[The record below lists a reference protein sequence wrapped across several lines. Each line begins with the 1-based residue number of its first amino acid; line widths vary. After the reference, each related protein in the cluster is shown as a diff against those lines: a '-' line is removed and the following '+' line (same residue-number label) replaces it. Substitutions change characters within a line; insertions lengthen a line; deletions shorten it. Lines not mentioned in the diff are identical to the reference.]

1 MLAMSGPPYGHEQTR
16 GVCNP
21 MAWIIAAISEGPELP
36 EEAVADFRE
45 VAKANPAAPWR
56 LETGHL
62 RGGRELL
69 ETMTGRSWEEIELT
83 PEEVKADYEALSNH
97 ETFGAK
103 SGMTAAVIA
112 FLGVCAKHGF
122 GIEGGVAA
130 RRMRR

>member
-1 MLAMSGPPYGHEQTR
+1 
-16 GVCNP
+16 
-21 MAWIIAAISEGPELP
+21 MAWIIAAISDGPDLP

-69 ETMTGRSWEEIELT
+69 EEMTGRSWEEIELT
-83 PEEVKADYEALSNH
+83 PEEVRSDYEAMKADEKFS
-97 ETFGAK
+97 GR
-103 SGMTAAVIA
+103 SGMAAAVIA

>member
-1 MLAMSGPPYGHEQTR
+1 
-16 GVCNP
+16 
-21 MAWIIAAISEGPELP
+21 MAWIIAAVSDGPDLP
-36 EEAVADFRE
+36 EEAVSDFRE

-69 ETMTGRSWEEIELT
+69 EEMTGRSWEEVELT
-83 PEEVKADYEALSNH
+83 PDHVRADYEAMMAQEAFRSRP
-97 ETFGAK
+97 GVA
-103 SGMTAAVIA
+103 AAVIA

>member
-1 MLAMSGPPYGHEQTR
+1 
-16 GVCNP
+16 
-21 MAWIIAAISEGPELP
+21 MAWIIAAVSDGPDLP

-69 ETMTGRSWEEIELT
+69 EEMTGRSWEEIELT
-83 PEEVKADYEALSNH
+83 PDEVRADYEAMKAS
-97 ETFGAK
+97 ETYSARP
-103 SGMTAAVIA
+103 GMAAAVIA
-112 FLGVCAKHGF
+112 FLGVCSKHGF